1 MTDHRCALIA
11 QADVLLQTA
20 DTSTGPVRS
29 PCMSVCRM
37 DASTGLCEGCL
48 RTIGEIAGW
57 ADLGTPDRLAVWR
70 RIALRAQSTD
80 PQAPG
85 AAV

>member
-1 MTDHRCALIA
+1 MRWPIMHRTVLSGGAIWLA
-11 QADVLLQTA
+11 VAVLLSA
-20 DTSTGPVRS
+20 
-29 PCMSVCRM
+29 
-37 DASTGLCEGCL
+37 CEGSGAGTPEK
-48 RTIGEIAGW
+48 RVPMAPISFNEIAGW